1 MAVATN
7 TERAFFVAFVENRS
21 KVQRTALVVIAAV
34 AATLFSLRAI
44 AQQALNMW
52 WFRTVSDVPIW
63 RTSMLARIQLGG
75 LAMVVT
81 LGVVGTSVWWAHRQ
95 GSAEPDRPKGRMLK
109 WYEAKMGPG
118 HRWLLV
124 LAPVVFA
131 LWETRRVASR
141 WQVWLLYREGRPTG
155 AKVPYLGGDVG
166 DYLFKLPFWNLVTT
180 WLSWMLVGA
189 AALSLLVYLVN
200 RRISLRHF
208 VSRSE
213 QKAVAHMAVLLG
225 LLAIVKAID
234 FMVVQRMSLAM
245 STSGSFVGAGYTE
258 LHVQLTTLNT
268 LALIG
273 FLVGILCLA
282 NVRWRVRRLAV
293 IAGALWGIVAVIGL
307 YLMPGIILRLKVNP
321 QEAIVERPYVE
332 TNLAATRAAFSLDD
346 IKEHSLEDAPTPP
359 PSLQVP
365 GSAGSAKGLPARV
378 PLLDSDRYAPTF
390 QVLEGRTAVRVTNVD
405 VDRYDIDGAIRPVL
419 LAARSSDA
427 GGLPQGGW
435 EQKHLVFTH
444 GDGLAVAPAD
454 AVRPD
459 GRPDFDVLADKLQI
473 DHPELYFGEGV
484 KGWYAI
490 VGTGRAQQNG
500 ATFDADT
507 GMEINSLWKRG
518 ALAFSQSELDPLFSD
533 YITEDSQLLYRRD
546 INERLHAMAP
556 FLKWGSDPYPVVSD
570 GRITWVIDGFTSA
583 DTYPNSQFASRLSL
597 DDDSDLNQGR
607 FNYTRASVKATI
619 DAYDGSVTM
628 YRTERQGGNDPIL
641 DAWSRVYP
649 GAFTPIAKMPAGIR
663 SHLRYPIDLLKV
675 QTSLLGRY
683 HVTDPDL
690 FLDGSR
696 NWIVSGDPGSNIDGT
711 DPAPGGIRPA
721 PQVLDTA
728 TGQGPRWMSVRPFNL
743 GSAANANSPRAAL
756 SAYALADNDDAESL
770 ALWTVPSPDGSS
782 AQQQLGGPSV
792 VQAAINGDT
801 ELSQQFTLLSAGGS
815 KVSFGP
821 MTLVPNGDDVLYV
834 RPVYVTATGKDAT
847 QQLVEVLAYADGLV
861 GRGANLNEAINNLR
875 EPVSTIPVTP
885 ADRQP
890 EAVAP
895 G

>member
-63 RTSMLARIQLGG
+63 RTSMLARIQLGA

-583 DTYPNSQFASRLSL
+583 DTYPNSQFASRAEPGRRLRSQPGSVQL
-597 DDDSDLNQGR
+597 HPCLGQGHHRRLRR
-607 FNYTRASVKATI
+607 FGHDVPNRAS
-619 DAYDGSVTM
+619 
-628 YRTERQGGNDPIL
+628 RRERPDPRRL
-641 DAWSRVYP
+641 EP
-649 GAFTPIAKMPAGIR
+649 G
-663 SHLRYPIDLLKV
+663 V
-675 QTSLLGRY
+675 
-683 HVTDPDL
+683 
-690 FLDGSR
+690 
-696 NWIVSGDPGSNIDGT
+696 
-711 DPAPGGIRPA
+711 PGG
-721 PQVLDTA
+721 VH
-728 TGQGPRWMSVRPFNL
+728 
-743 GSAANANSPRAAL
+743 
-756 SAYALADNDDAESL
+756 
-770 ALWTVPSPDGSS
+770 
-782 AQQQLGGPSV
+782 
-792 VQAAINGDT
+792 
-801 ELSQQFTLLSAGGS
+801 
-815 KVSFGP
+815 
-821 MTLVPNGDDVLYV
+821 
-834 RPVYVTATGKDAT
+834 
-847 QQLVEVLAYADGLV
+847 
-861 GRGANLNEAINNLR
+861 
-875 EPVSTIPVTP
+875 
-885 ADRQP
+885 ADRQDAGGYP
-890 EAVAP
+890 LAPSLPDRPAQGTDQPARSISRDRPGSVPRRQSQLDCVGRPGQQHRRHRSGTRRNPTGPPGAGHRHRPGSALDVGPTLQPGFGGQRQLAPRRVVRLCACRQRRRRIAGPVDRSQPRWILCTAAVGRSLGGAGRDQRRHRVEP
-895 G
+895 AVHAAVRRWIKGELRPHDAGAQRRRRAVCASRVCDRDR